1 MPLGVGAL
9 ADHPPTRTAETVHH
23 QQRGP
28 CHRRLPVRR
37 DLSGHLPLSKPHY
50 RPRSDP
56 PESPGTRDHCRS
68 DRSDPLHS
76 PGSRGCGSAS
86 KGNSSGQS
94 DGVRFTYRHR
104 TLRPLALSMHVWF
117 PGNSIVTTTFG
128 VYALRHLGLPDWG
141 FGLVLAAGGVGG
153 FLGALLAPR
162 LGAVLGAGRAILCG
176 RALIV
181 LPWLAL
187 ALLPLSATMDLR
199 LGLPVA
205 AGALFLSSLAMGI
218 EDTND
223 ISYRQAIAPDEIQ
236 GRMNVTIR
244 TANRVVFFFGALA
257 TGVLMTLLGFTAT
270 IGIGA
275 LVFILAAAIA
285 LFSPLRTVRRE
296 DETDR

>member
-1 MPLGVGAL
+1 M
-9 ADHPPTRTAETVHH
+9 AETAGPALGGLLLSVIGPSWLFALDGLVNVVAAVLQSRIRVHEP
-23 QQRGP
+23 RP
-28 CHRRLPVRR
+28 ARREAGRHV
-37 DLSGHLPLSKPHY
+37 GH
-50 RPRSDP
+50 DIA
-56 PESPGTRDHCRS
+56 G
-68 DRSDPLHS
+68 
-76 PGSRGCGSAS
+76 
-86 KGNSSGQS
+86 
-94 DGVRFTYRHR
+94 GVRFTYRHR
-104 TLRPLALSMHVWF
+104 TLRPLALSVHVWF
-117 PGNSIVTTTFG
+117 LGNSIVTTTFG

-236 GRMNVTIR
+236 GRMNATIR

-257 TGVLMTLLGFTAT
+257 TGVLMTLLGFAAT

-275 LVFILAAAIA
+275 LVFILAAAIV
-285 LFSPLRTVRRE
+285 LFSPLRTVRHE